1 MRNDG
6 EENPDEKSEQNWLI
20 HIVGKQKEIRDEKY
34 VCILLVPIN
43 QVNVGNVVG
52 DHVLIDD
59 LIIDI
64 GYAYLDMCGAL
75 LEKTAGRRPRTH
87 FHFHQTNS

>member
-1 MRNDG
+1 MKNR
-6 EENPDEKSEQNWLI
+6 KQIWLI
-20 HIVGKQKEIRDEKY
+20 HIVGKQKEIRDEES

-43 QVNVGNVVG
+43 QESIENVVG

-64 GYAYLDMCGAL
+64 GYAYLDMCG
-75 LEKTAGRRPRTH
+75 RPLV
-87 FHFHQTNS
+87 